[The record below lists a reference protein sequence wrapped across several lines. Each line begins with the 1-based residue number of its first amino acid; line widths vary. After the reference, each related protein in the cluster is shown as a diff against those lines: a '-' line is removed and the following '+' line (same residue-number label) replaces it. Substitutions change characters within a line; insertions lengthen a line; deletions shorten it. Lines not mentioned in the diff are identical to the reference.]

1 MHQTNLP
8 GSDEHSRRRPKRAD
22 AVAAVSF
29 EPRNTVRCAGE
40 ARFRSQAARDAA
52 CLFDVDPDVLDWSCL
67 PPAFSNGSETFPVDF
82 SLTRSSGLE
91 YVTVADRDDLHA
103 PPEWVRRA
111 AADFGAKL
119 LVIPASDLSGHRL
132 DNARE
137 LMRYAKWRVSLSQ
150 RITLLAALDS
160 EGSLTL
166 VECMSAVRNS
176 ADPIGVVAALSLKRF
191 VEIDLDSGPLGPE
204 TRVTRFRG

>member
-8 GSDEHSRRRPKRAD
+8 VLDEHARRRPKRAD
-22 AVAAVSF
+22 ATAAASF
-29 EPRNTVRCAGE
+29 DPCNTVRCAGE

-52 CLFDVDPDVLDWSCL
+52 CLFDVDFDVLDWSCL
-67 PPAFSNGSETFPVDF
+67 PPVFSSGPETFPVDF
-82 SLTRSSGLE
+82 ALPRSSGIE
-91 YVTVADRDDLHA
+91 YVTVADRDELRV
-103 PPEWVRRA
+103 PPEWASRT

-119 LVIPASDLSGHRL
+119 LVVPVADLAGHRL

-150 RITLLAALDS
+150 RITLLTALDS

-176 ADPIGVVAALSLKRF
+176 ADPVGVVAALALRRF

>member
-1 MHQTNLP
+1 MHQTTLP
-8 GSDEHSRRRPKRAD
+8 GTDEHPRRRPKRVD

-52 CLFDVDPDVLDWSCL
+52 CLFDVDPDVVDWSCL

-82 SLTRSSGLE
+82 ALTRSSGIE
-91 YVTVADRDDLHA
+91 YVTVADLGHVSSA
-103 PPEWVRRA
+103 PEWACRA
-111 AADFGAKL
+111 AADLGAKL
-119 LVIPASDLSGHRL
+119 LVVPTADLAGHRL

-137 LMRYAKWRVSLSQ
+137 LMRYAKWRISLSQ

-166 VECMSAVRNS
+166 LECMSAVRNS
-176 ADPIGVVAALSLKRF
+176 ADPIGVVAALALRRF
-191 VEIDLDSGPLGPE
+191 IEIDLDSGPLGPE
-204 TRVTRFRG
+204 TRVIRFRG